1 MDASW
6 PLALLIGLAAGYLS
20 GQFGIGGGIITT
32 PALRLLLDQPELI
45 AVGTPL
51 PVIFPT
57 AAAGALSYARRGLVD
72 WRTGVTS
79 GLVGGVFSALGAL
92 AATRVGGSAVLIVTA
107 VLIVYMAVDMTLLAL
122 RTSRD
127 TERAEDE
134 RVLPKRS
141 WVWSVGLGVIAGLYS
156 GFLGLGGGFVVVPAL
171 VRLFGFPIK
180 KAAGTSL
187 VTVMLLSV
195 PGTITHY
202 LLGNIDVGLALALS
216 VGVIPGAL
224 LGAQVTARASERT
237 VRVAF
242 AAMLLVVG
250 VILGVSESGI
260 L

>member
-1 MDASW
+1 MDATW

-57 AAAGALSYARRGLVD
+57 AAAGAFSYARRGLVD
-72 WRTGVTS
+72 WRVGVTT
-79 GLVGGVFSALGAL
+79 GLVGGVFAALGAV

-122 RTSRD
+122 RAPRS
-127 TERAEDE
+127 EAAAEAE
-134 RVLPKRS
+134 KEPPRRS
-141 WVWSVGLGVIAGLYS
+141 WVWSAGLGVIAGLYS
-156 GFLGLGGGFVVVPAL
+156 GFLGLGGGFVVVPVL

-187 VTVMLLSV
+187 VTVMLLSI
-195 PGTITHY
+195 PGTVTHY
-202 LLGNIDVGLALALS
+202 MLGNIDVGLALALS

-224 LGAQVTARASERT
+224 LGAHVTARASERT

-250 VILGVSESGI
+250 VILGVSESG
-260 L
+260 LV